1 MTTIDEARVE
11 AHYTREN
18 LLSTIRDGLTAAGFD
33 PDSPDA
39 SALSAVDEFHI
50 GGSEASR
57 FVGEALDAASG
68 LRVLDIGCGIGGPA
82 RFMASTFG
90 CHVTGIDLT
99 ADYVAVGNQLSAMVG
114 LAEAV
119 TLHQASALDLP
130 FSDGSTGDGAGFD
143 AAYVMHVGMNIADK
157 PKMMAEAARVLRPGG
172 KLVVYDVMTQREGP
186 VTYPLPWSDVPENS
200 AVDSLSAYE
209 AALHTAGLVI
219 EASEAKRDFAV
230 GFFEAMVAR
239 MNEAQA
245 AGGGSAGGA
254 AAGGPGPLGL
264 HLLMGANTR
273 EKVGNVFGQI
283 KDGLLAPVL
292 ITCHKPGPGDGG
304 SPSGS
309 GQPPLRPARA
319 APDPAAAARGL
330 PAAYAGPRR
339 AGP

>member
-33 PDSPDA
+33 PDRPDA

-57 FVGEALDAASG
+57 FVGEALGAASG

-82 RFMASTFG
+82 RYMASTFG
-90 CHVTGIDLT
+90 CRVTGIDLT

-119 TLHQASALDLP
+119 TLQQASALDLP
-130 FSDGSTGDGAGFD
+130 FSDGSAGDGAGFD

-157 PKMMAEAARVLRPGG
+157 PQMMAEAARVLRPGG

-209 AALHTAGLVI
+209 AALNAAGLVI
-219 EASEAKRDFAV
+219 EASETKRDFAV

-245 AGGGSAGGA
+245 AGGGGAGGG

-273 EKVGNVFGQI
+273 EKVVNVFGQI

-292 ITCHKPGPGDGG
+292 ITCRKPG
-304 SPSGS
+304 
-309 GQPPLRPARA
+309 
-319 APDPAAAARGL
+319 
-330 PAAYAGPRR
+330 
-339 AGP
+339 

>member
-11 AHYTREN
+11 AHYTRQN

-57 FVGEALDAASG
+57 FVGEALGAAAG

-82 RFMASTFG
+82 RFMASNFG
-90 CHVTGIDLT
+90 CRVTGIDLT

-114 LAEAV
+114 LGDAV
-119 TLHQASALDLP
+119 NLQQASALDLP

-157 PKMMAEAARVLRPGG
+157 PRMMAEAARVLRPGG

-200 AVDSLSAYE
+200 AVDCLSAYE
-209 AALHTAGLVI
+209 AALHAAGLVI
-219 EASEAKRDFAV
+219 EASETKRDFAV

-245 AGGGSAGGA
+245 AQSAGKGGDGAGGG

-292 ITCHKPGPGDGG
+292 ITCHKPG
-304 SPSGS
+304 
-309 GQPPLRPARA
+309 
-319 APDPAAAARGL
+319 
-330 PAAYAGPRR
+330 
-339 AGP
+339 

>member
-57 FVGEALDAASG
+57 FVGEALGAASG

-82 RFMASTFG
+82 RYMASTFG
-90 CHVTGIDLT
+90 CRVTGIDLT

-119 TLHQASALDLP
+119 TLQQASALDLP
-130 FSDGSTGDGAGFD
+130 FSDGSAGDGAGFD

-157 PKMMAEAARVLRPGG
+157 PRMMAEAARVLRPGG
-172 KLVVYDVMTQREGP
+172 KLVVYDVMTQREGS

-200 AVDSLSAYE
+200 AVDRLSAYE
-209 AALHTAGLVI
+209 AALHAAGLVI
-219 EASEAKRDFAV
+219 EASETKRDFAV

-245 AGGGSAGGA
+245 AQSAGKGGDGAGGG

-292 ITCHKPGPGDGG
+292 ITCRKPG
-304 SPSGS
+304 
-309 GQPPLRPARA
+309 
-319 APDPAAAARGL
+319 
-330 PAAYAGPRR
+330 
-339 AGP
+339 

>member
-11 AHYTREN
+11 AHYTRQN

-57 FVGEALDAASG
+57 FVGEALGAASG

-90 CHVTGIDLT
+90 CRVTGIDLT

-119 TLHQASALDLP
+119 TLQQASALDLP

-157 PKMMAEAARVLRPGG
+157 PRMMAEAARVLRPGG

-200 AVDSLSAYE
+200 AVDRLSAYE
-209 AALHTAGLVI
+209 AALHAAGLVI
-219 EASEAKRDFAV
+219 EASETKRDFAV

-245 AGGGSAGGA
+245 AQSAGKGRQGAGGG

-292 ITCHKPGPGDGG
+292 ITCHKPG
-304 SPSGS
+304 
-309 GQPPLRPARA
+309 
-319 APDPAAAARGL
+319 
-330 PAAYAGPRR
+330 
-339 AGP
+339 

>member
-57 FVGEALDAASG
+57 FVGEALGATSG

-90 CHVTGIDLT
+90 CRVTGIDLT

-119 TLHQASALDLP
+119 TLQQASALDLP

-157 PKMMAEAARVLRPGG
+157 PRMMAEAARVLRPGG
-172 KLVVYDVMTQREGP
+172 KLVVYDVMTQREGS

-200 AVDSLSAYE
+200 AVDRLSAYK
-209 AALHTAGLVI
+209 AALHAAGLVI
-219 EASEAKRDFAV
+219 EVSETKRDFAV

-245 AGGGSAGGA
+245 AGGG

-283 KDGLLAPVL
+283 KEGLLAPVL
-292 ITCHKPGPGDGG
+292 ITCRKPG
-304 SPSGS
+304 
-309 GQPPLRPARA
+309 
-319 APDPAAAARGL
+319 
-330 PAAYAGPRR
+330 
-339 AGP
+339 

>member
-57 FVGEALDAASG
+57 FVGEALGAAAG

-82 RFMASTFG
+82 RFMASNFG
-90 CHVTGIDLT
+90 CRVTGIDLT

-114 LAEAV
+114 LGDAV
-119 TLHQASALDLP
+119 NLQQASALDLP

-157 PKMMAEAARVLRPGG
+157 PRMMAEAARVLRPGG

-200 AVDSLSAYE
+200 AVDRLSAYE
-209 AALHTAGLVI
+209 AALHAAGLVI
-219 EASEAKRDFAV
+219 EASETKRDFAV

-245 AGGGSAGGA
+245 AQSAGKGREGAGGG

-292 ITCHKPGPGDGG
+292 ITCHKPG
-304 SPSGS
+304 
-309 GQPPLRPARA
+309 
-319 APDPAAAARGL
+319 
-330 PAAYAGPRR
+330 
-339 AGP
+339 

>member
-1 MTTIDEARVE
+1 MTIIDEARVE
-11 AHYTREN
+11 AHYTRQN
-18 LLSTIRDGLTAAGFD
+18 LLSTIRDGLAAAGFD

-57 FVGEALDAASG
+57 FVGEALGATSG

-90 CHVTGIDLT
+90 CRVTGIDLT

-119 TLHQASALDLP
+119 TLQQASALDLP
-130 FSDGSTGDGAGFD
+130 FSDGSAGDGAGFD

-157 PKMMAEAARVLRPGG
+157 PQMMAEAARVLRPGG

-209 AALHTAGLVI
+209 AALNAAGLVI
-219 EASEAKRDFAV
+219 EASETKRDFAV

-245 AGGGSAGGA
+245 AGGGGAGGG

-292 ITCHKPGPGDGG
+292 ITCRKPG
-304 SPSGS
+304 
-309 GQPPLRPARA
+309 
-319 APDPAAAARGL
+319 
-330 PAAYAGPRR
+330 
-339 AGP
+339 

>member
-57 FVGEALDAASG
+57 FVGEALGAASG

-82 RFMASTFG
+82 RYMASTFG
-90 CHVTGIDLT
+90 CRVTGIDLT

-119 TLHQASALDLP
+119 TLQQASALDLP

-157 PKMMAEAARVLRPGG
+157 PRMMAEAARVLRPGG

-200 AVDSLSAYE
+200 AVDRLSAYE
-209 AALHTAGLVI
+209 AALHAAGLVI
-219 EASEAKRDFAV
+219 EASETKRDFAV

-245 AGGGSAGGA
+245 AGGG
-254 AAGGPGPLGL
+254 AAGGPAPLGL

-292 ITCHKPGPGDGG
+292 ITCRKPG
-304 SPSGS
+304 
-309 GQPPLRPARA
+309 
-319 APDPAAAARGL
+319 
-330 PAAYAGPRR
+330 
-339 AGP
+339 

>member
-57 FVGEALDAASG
+57 FVGEALGAASG
-68 LRVLDIGCGIGGPA
+68 LQVLDIGCGIGGPA

-90 CHVTGIDLT
+90 CRVTGIDLT

-114 LAEAV
+114 LGDAV
-119 TLHQASALDLP
+119 NLQQSSALDLP
-130 FSDGSTGDGAGFD
+130 FGDGGTGGEAGFD

-157 PKMMAEAARVLRPGG
+157 PRMIAEAARVLRPGG

-200 AVDSLSAYE
+200 AVDRLSAYE
-209 AALHTAGLVI
+209 AALNAAGLVI
-219 EASEAKRDFAV
+219 EASETKRDFAV

-245 AGGGSAGGA
+245 AQSAGKGREGAGGEGAGGG

-292 ITCHKPGPGDGG
+292 ITCHKPG
-304 SPSGS
+304 
-309 GQPPLRPARA
+309 
-319 APDPAAAARGL
+319 
-330 PAAYAGPRR
+330 
-339 AGP
+339 

>member
-33 PDSPDA
+33 PDRPDA

-57 FVGEALDAASG
+57 FVGEALGAASG

-82 RFMASTFG
+82 RYMASTFG
-90 CHVTGIDLT
+90 CRVTGIDLT

-119 TLHQASALDLP
+119 TLQQASALDLP
-130 FSDGSTGDGAGFD
+130 FSDGSAGDGAGFD

-157 PKMMAEAARVLRPGG
+157 PQMMAEAARVLRPGG
-172 KLVVYDVMTQREGP
+172 KLVVYDVMTQCEGT

-209 AALHTAGLVI
+209 AALNAAGLVI
-219 EASEAKRDFAV
+219 EASETKRDFAV

-245 AGGGSAGGA
+245 AGGGG

-292 ITCHKPGPGDGG
+292 ITCRKPG
-304 SPSGS
+304 
-309 GQPPLRPARA
+309 
-319 APDPAAAARGL
+319 
-330 PAAYAGPRR
+330 
-339 AGP
+339 

>member
-18 LLSTIRDGLTAAGFD
+18 LLSIIRDGLTAAGFD
-33 PDSPDA
+33 PDSSDA

-57 FVGEALDAASG
+57 FVGEALGAASG

-90 CHVTGIDLT
+90 YHVTGIDLT
-99 ADYVAVGNQLSAMVG
+99 ADYVAVGNQLSTMVG
-114 LAEAV
+114 LAEVV
-119 TLHQASALDLP
+119 TLQQASALDLP

-157 PKMMAEAARVLRPGG
+157 PQMMAEAARVLRPGG
-172 KLVVYDVMTQREGP
+172 KLVVYDVMTQREGL
-186 VTYPLPWSDVPENS
+186 VTYPLPWSDVPEDS

-209 AALHTAGLVI
+209 AALQTAGLVI
-219 EASEAKRDFAV
+219 EASETKRDFAV
-230 GFFEAMVAR
+230 VFFEAMFAR
-239 MNEAQA
+239 MNAAQA
-245 AGGGSAGGA
+245 AGGDGVGGA
-254 AAGGPGPLGL
+254 AAGGPGRLGL

-292 ITCHKPGPGDGG
+292 ITCHKPG
-304 SPSGS
+304 
-309 GQPPLRPARA
+309 
-319 APDPAAAARGL
+319 
-330 PAAYAGPRR
+330 
-339 AGP
+339 